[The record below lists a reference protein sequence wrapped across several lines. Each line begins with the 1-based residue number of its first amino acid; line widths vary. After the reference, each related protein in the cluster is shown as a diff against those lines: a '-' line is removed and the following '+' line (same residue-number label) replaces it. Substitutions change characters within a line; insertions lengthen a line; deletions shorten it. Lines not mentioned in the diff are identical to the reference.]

1 MKKLIMIAACAAVAM
16 FGGCRTVSVENRG
29 EEVLVNSDGVPILV
43 DGKVVKCSKGWS
55 VSQMSNMM
63 NSEADAICAGVK
75 GVDGH
80 EIKFELNGLKSSPS
94 EEFAKSLM
102 TFAYVARI
110 AAAMYSPGAA
120 TVPLAPEAADPD
132 AVAKLVDA
140 QAAAKASEIAAKS
153 ARQTALIKAQS
164 DAKIAEKQAGQ
175 AANSADGQ
183 NCANGVC
190 TP

>member
-16 FGGCRTVSVENRG
+16 FAGCRSVEIENNG
-29 EEVLVNSDGVPILV
+29 EG
-43 DGKVVKCSKGWS
+43 KGWS
-55 VSQMSNMM
+55 VSVWSHWM
-63 NSEADAICAGVK
+63 NSEADGMDASIAP
-75 GVDGH
+75 DGTVT
-80 EIKFELNGLKSSPS
+80 FSMNGMKSTPS
-94 EEFAKSLM
+94 EEFNKMMGTTMQSFTAMARLAASL
-102 TFAYVARI
+102 YSP
-110 AAAMYSPGAA
+110 AAAS
-120 TVPLAPEAADPD
+120 VPLTPEAADAD
-132 AVAKLVDA
+132 ATAKLVDA

-183 NCANGVC
+183 SAIGQSCANGVC